1 MKKLRWIA
9 LIFVILLL
17 IAPISS
23 AEAQD
28 AGLTI
33 YGVIY
38 NGTQGGPL
46 PANQPIS
53 LYVYSGE
60 SQTGEYSIT
69 ADSSGVFVFE
79 GVKLS
84 AGDEVV
90 AFTDYEG
97 GVYST
102 ASFTYDPESALPD
115 LSIAIYE
122 STEDNSDVSVYQL
135 TFMLNASDGELRVGE
150 YYLLSNV
157 GDRTWI
163 GSYDESLGFN
173 TTAGFSL
180 PSNAESLWFSGY
192 GLNERFFNTA
202 DGFVDSVPVE
212 PGIPSSEIFF
222 SYALPFN
229 GTYAFTKTLN
239 LPVEKVDFLVA
250 EGSGITLEGDGI
262 VYNETIE
269 TDTDTA
275 LSYSAPGFGAGQSF
289 TFAVVVQS
297 STLFGSSMMM
307 ELGIG
312 LAVMAMSGL
321 GIYFVMK
328 HSKARS
334 LPASAEPVLAEI
346 AQLDEAYAAGEL
358 KKSQYQK
365 KRTVLIE
372 RIKRLSK

>member
-1 MKKLRWIA
+1 MKKLHWLT
-9 LIFVILLL
+9 LIIVTLLL

-28 AGLTI
+28 TGLTI

-38 NGTQGGPL
+38 NGTKGGPL
-46 PANQPIS
+46 PANQPIA

-60 SQTGEYSIT
+60 SQTGEYSTT

-79 GVKLS
+79 GVMLS

-90 AFTDYEG
+90 VFTDYEG

-163 GSYDESLGFN
+163 GAYDESLGFN
-173 TTAGFSL
+173 TTAAFSL
-180 PSNAESLWFSGY
+180 PSKAESLWFSGY
-192 GLNERFFNTA
+192 GLNERFFSTA

-222 SYALPFN
+222 SYALPFD

-239 LPVEKVDFLVA
+239 LPVEKVDFLIA
-250 EGSGITLEGDGI
+250 EGSGITLEGDRI

-289 TFAVVVQS
+289 TFEVVVQS
-297 STLFGSSMMM
+297 STLFSSSMMM

-312 LAVMAMSGL
+312 LAVVAMAGL

-328 HSKARS
+328 RS
-334 LPASAEPVLAEI
+334 RKVTLPVSAEPLLLEI
-346 AQLDEAYAAGEL
+346 ANLDDSYAAGDL
-358 KKSQYQK
+358 KKDQYQK
-365 KRTVLIE
+365 KRSALIE
-372 RIKRLSK
+372 RVKRLM